1 MKPFMDQDF
10 LLESPTAK
18 TLFHNYAEKM
28 PIIDYHCHINPQ
40 EIAENRRFDN
50 IAQVWLGGDHYKWR
64 MIRSNGVEEKYITG
78 TESTDREKFQEFAET
93 LPKAIGNPLYHWT
106 HLELKRYFG
115 YDGVLNADTAEEV
128 WNLCNKKLKTDA
140 LSVRGIL
147 AQSNVKLICT
157 TDDPADE
164 LKWHKAIRDDKTCKV
179 KVLPAWRPDKI
190 MNIEK
195 QGFAEYTKRLSKA
208 SGVTIRKMDDV
219 YAALRKRLD
228 YFDELGCRASD
239 HGINYVMYC
248 PAETK
253 TLDAILAKGLSGSAP
268 SPEEIDKYKY
278 AVLVFLGREY
288 AKRGWVMQIHYNT
301 NRDPNTAMFRK
312 LGADTGFDVIAEHR
326 SADGLVRFL
335 DTLEQTG
342 ELPKTVLYSL
352 NPNDN
357 AMIDSVIG
365 AFQGP
370 ETMGK
375 IQHGAAWWYNDTKTG
390 MIAQMTSL
398 ANLSVLGNF
407 IGMLTDSRS
416 FLSYTRHEYFRRIL
430 CNLIGSW
437 VENGEY
443 PWDEKGLGQMV
454 QNISFYN
461 ANRYFGFGLAD

>member
-1 MKPFMDQDF
+1 MKPFMDEDF

-28 PIIDYHCHINPQ
+28 PVLDYHCHINPQ
-40 EIAENRRFDN
+40 EIAQNRKFDN

-64 MIRSNGVEEKYITG
+64 MIRSNGVDEKYITG
-78 TESTDREKFQEFAET
+78 SESTDREKFQKFAET
-93 LPKAIGNPLYHWT
+93 LPKAIGNPLYPWT

-115 YDGVLNADTAEEV
+115 YNGALNADTAEDV
-128 WNLCNKKLKTDA
+128 WNLCNEKLKTDA
-140 LSVRGIL
+140 LSVRGIIS
-147 AQSNVKLICT
+147 QSNVKLICT
-157 TDDPADE
+157 TDDPADD
-164 LKWHKAIRDDKTCKV
+164 LKWHKAIREDKTCTV
-179 KVLPAWRPDKI
+179 RVLPAWRPDKI

-195 QGFAEYTKRLSKA
+195 QGFSEYVKRLEQA

-219 YAALRKRLD
+219 YAALEKRLD
-228 YFDELGCRASD
+228 FFGKMGCKASD
-239 HGINYVMYC
+239 HGVNYVMYC
-248 PAETK
+248 PAGEK
-253 TLDAILAKGLSGSAP
+253 ELNAILAKGLSGSAP
-268 SPEEIDKYKY
+268 TPEEADRYKY
-278 AVLVFLGREY
+278 ALLLFLGRQY
-288 AKRGWVMQIHYNT
+288 AKRGWVMQLHYNT
-301 NRDPNTAMFRK
+301 NRDPNTVMFRK
-312 LGADTGFDVIAEHR
+312 LGSDTGFDVMAAHNSAE
-326 SADGLVRFL
+326 GLAHFL
-335 DTLEQTG
+335 DALEQTG

-357 AMIDSVIG
+357 EMIDSLIG

-370 ETMGK
+370 ETAGK

-443 PWDEKGLGQMV
+443 PWDEKALGQMV
-454 QNISFYN
+454 QDISFNN
-461 ANRYFGFGLAD
+461 ANRYFGFGL

>member
-1 MKPFMDQDF
+1 MKPFMDEDF

-28 PIIDYHCHINPQ
+28 PVLDYHCHINPQ
-40 EIAENRRFDN
+40 EIAQNRKFDN

-64 MIRSNGVEEKYITG
+64 MIRSNGVDEKYITG
-78 TESTDREKFQEFAET
+78 SESTDREKFQKFAET
-93 LPKAIGNPLYHWT
+93 LPKAIGNPLYPWT

-115 YDGVLNADTAEEV
+115 YNGALNADTAEDV
-128 WNLCNKKLKTDA
+128 WNLCNEKLKTDA
-140 LSVRGIL
+140 LSVRGIIS
-147 AQSNVKLICT
+147 QSNVKLICT
-157 TDDPADE
+157 TDDPADD
-164 LKWHKAIRDDKTCKV
+164 LKWHKAIREDKTCTV
-179 KVLPAWRPDKI
+179 RVLPAWRPDKI

-195 QGFAEYTKRLSKA
+195 QGFSEYVKRLEQA

-219 YAALRKRLD
+219 YAALEKRLD
-228 YFDELGCRASD
+228 FFGKMGCKASD
-239 HGINYVMYC
+239 HGVNYVMYC
-248 PAETK
+248 PAGEK
-253 TLDAILAKGLSGSAP
+253 ELNAILAKGLSGSAP
-268 SPEEIDKYKY
+268 TPEEADRYKY
-278 AVLVFLGREY
+278 ALLFFLGRQY
-288 AKRGWVMQIHYNT
+288 AKRGWVMQLHYNT
-301 NRDPNTAMFRK
+301 NRDPNTVMFRK
-312 LGADTGFDVIAEHR
+312 LGSDTGFDVMAAHN
-326 SADGLVRFL
+326 SAAGLAHFL
-335 DTLEQTG
+335 DALEQTG

-357 AMIDSVIG
+357 EMIDSLIG

-370 ETMGK
+370 ETAGK
-375 IQHGAAWWYNDTKTG
+375 VQHGAAWWYNDTKTG

-443 PWDEKGLGQMV
+443 PWDEKALGQMV
-454 QNISFYN
+454 QDISFNN
-461 ANRYFGFGLAD
+461 ANRYFGFGL